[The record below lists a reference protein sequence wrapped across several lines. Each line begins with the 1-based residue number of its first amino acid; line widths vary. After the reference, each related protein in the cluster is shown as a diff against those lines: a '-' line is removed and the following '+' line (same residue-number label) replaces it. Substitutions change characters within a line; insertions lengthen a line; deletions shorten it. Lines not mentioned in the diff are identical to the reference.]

1 VPRPSTQGLADAEA
15 TSQTRTVPTSNLAPG
30 ERNPNLDSFER
41 VMEAM
46 EAELI
51 AKRAKAKSAEAPLA
65 TASTTKPV
73 PPSASS
79 ASAKEASQSLPST
92 RFAIDSLP
100 TEADLDNMDE
110 DDLAAMDR
118 ELRAALRDAGA
129 GDDEDEEMDDMN
141 DMGLDDE
148 TRKAL
153 GSLGQGEKDEFKM
166 MKDLL
171 GSYKA
176 QGGSSGVVGNLFGRL
191 NEKK

>member
-1 VPRPSTQGLADAEA
+1 MD
-15 TSQTRTVPTSNLAPG
+15 
-30 ERNPNLDSFER
+30 
-41 VMEAM
+41 AM

-51 AKRAKAKSAEAPLA
+51 AKRAKEKSGEAPQA
-65 TASTTKPV
+65 AASTTKPV
-73 PPSASS
+73 PSSSSS
-79 ASAKEASQSLPST
+79 ASAKQASQNLPST
-92 RFAIDSLP
+92 RFALDSLP
-100 TEADLDNMDE
+100 TEPDLDDMDE

-129 GDDEDEEMDDMN
+129 GDDDDEDEDMDDMD

-148 TRKAL
+148 MREAL
-153 GSLGQGEKDEFKM
+153 GSLGQGEKNDFKM

-176 QGGSSGVVGNLFGRL
+176 QGGSSGVVGNLFRRL

>member
-1 VPRPSTQGLADAEA
+1 MEA
-15 TSQTRTVPTSNLAPG
+15 TTQTDSAPTSNLAPG
-30 ERNPNLDSFER
+30 QRNPNLDSFER
-41 VMEAM
+41 VMDAM

-51 AKRAKAKSAEAPLA
+51 AKRAKEKSAEAPQA
-65 TASTTKPV
+65 AASTTKPV
-73 PPSASS
+73 PSSSSS
-79 ASAKEASQSLPST
+79 ASAKQASQTLPST
-92 RFAIDSLP
+92 RFALDSLP
-100 TEADLDNMDE
+100 TEADLDDMDE

-129 GDDEDEEMDDMN
+129 GDDDEDEDMDDMD

-148 TRKAL
+148 MREAL
-153 GSLGQGEKDEFKM
+153 GSLGQGEKNDFKM